1 MNKTL
6 LRPLLALLVL
16 LIGSGAAQ
24 AQQAGKEQLTV
35 ALSNPGKPGTLHL
48 KLVGGSIR
56 VEGSSGKDVVI
67 DVSTRGGSRGD
78 EDRNDTPPNGMRRL
92 SQVNGLDVTATEKD
106 NHVYVKTQSWQNP
119 VDFTIRVPRQFSLQI
134 GTVNS
139 GNITVQNVTGELEIS
154 NVNGSIQLEDV
165 AGSAVANTVNGN
177 ITANF
182 RDVNSG
188 APMAFS
194 NINGKI
200 DLTLPAKTK
209 AAFKL
214 KSDRGEIFTDFD
226 LAVDTNAPKTTR
238 TAQNGTYRVS
248 QDSWTTGK
256 INGGGAE
263 FMLKTLNGD
272 IYVRKAK

>member
-6 LRPLLALLVL
+6 LRTLLALLTL
-16 LIGSGAAQ
+16 AWGCPAL

-67 DVSTRGGSRGD
+67 DVSMRGGSRGD
-78 EDRNDTPPNGMRRL
+78 DRPDNAPAGMRRL

-106 NHVYVKTQSWQNP
+106 NHVYVKTQSHQTP

-139 GNITVQNVTGELEIS
+139 GSISVQNVAGELEIS
-154 NVNGSIQLEDV
+154 NVNGSIKLEDV
-165 AGSAVANTVNGN
+165 GGSAVANTVNGD
-177 ITANF
+177 ITADF
-182 RDVNSG
+182 REVNSG

-209 AAFKL
+209 AALKL
-214 KSDRGEIFTDFD
+214 KSDRGEIYTDFD
-226 LAVDTNAPKTTR
+226 MAVDSNTPKTTR
-238 TAQNGTYRVS
+238 SAQNGTYRVS
-248 QDSWTTGK
+248 QDSWTSGK

-263 FMLKTLNGD
+263 FMLKTLNGN

>member
-1 MNKTL
+1 MNTTL
-6 LRPLLALLVL
+6 LRTLLALLVL
-16 LIGSGAAQ
+16 AWGRPAL

-56 VEGSSGKDVVI
+56 VEGGSGKDVVI
-67 DVSTRGGSRGD
+67 DVALRSSTRDTGS
-78 EDRNDTPPNGMRRL
+78 EPAPNAMRRL
-92 SQVNGLDVTATEKD
+92 SQVNGLDVTAQEKD
-106 NHVYVKTQSWQNP
+106 NHVYLKTQSHQTP

-134 GTVNS
+134 GTVNNGS
-139 GNITVQNVTGELEIS
+139 ITVQNVTGELEIS
-154 NVNGSIQLEDV
+154 NVNGSIRLEDV
-165 AGSAVANTVNGN
+165 AGSAVVNTVNGD
-177 ITANF
+177 ITADF
-182 RDVNSG
+182 REVTGG

-209 AAFKL
+209 AALKL
-214 KSDRGEIFTDFD
+214 KSDRGEIYTDFD
-226 LAVDTNAPKTTR
+226 LAVDNSTPKVTR
-238 TAQNGTYRVS
+238 TSKDGTYRVS
-248 QDSWTTGK
+248 QDSWTSGK

-263 FMLKTLNGD
+263 FMLKTLNGN

>member
-6 LRPLLALLVL
+6 LRTLLALLTL
-16 LIGSGAAQ
+16 ASWGCPAL

-67 DVSTRGGSRGD
+67 DVSVRGGRGD
-78 EDRNDTPPNGMRRL
+78 EDRGGNAPAGMRRL
-92 SQVNGLDVTATEKD
+92 SQTNGLDVTATEKD
-106 NHVYVKTQSWQNP
+106 NHVYVKTQSWQTP

-154 NVNGSIQLEDV
+154 NVNGSIKLEDV
-165 AGSAVANTVNGN
+165 AGSAVANTVNGD
-177 ITANF
+177 ITADF
-182 RDVNSG
+182 REVSSG

-209 AAFKL
+209 AGLKL
-214 KSDRGEIFTDFD
+214 KSDRGEIYTDFD
-226 LAVDTNAPKTTR
+226 MTVDSNAPKTTR

-248 QDSWTTGK
+248 QDSWTNGR